1 MAVTAEESALAE
13 KVVEKSKKEASVD
26 TGRLRRSI
34 NKKVQ
39 RGVIVFREFFYGQYA
54 SDDGKKNSTLEENA
68 KKMMGNIP
76 YKIERLDEDGN
87 IAESINK
94 ASSGRVM
101 THEKKKKRE
110 SQAKKLMQQLIATR
124 KKDDEEKER
133 NKDN

>member
-13 KVVEKSKKEASVD
+13 QVVEKSKREARVD
-26 TGRLRRSI
+26 TGRLKESI

-39 RGVIVFREFFYGQYA
+39 RGVIVFREYFYGQYPEG
-54 SDDGKKNSTLEENA
+54 DGRKNSTLEENA

-76 YKIERLDEDGN
+76 YKIERFTEDGDLVQLV
-87 IAESINK
+87 NK

-101 THEKKKKRE
+101 SYEKQKKRE
-110 SQAKKLMQQLIATR
+110 SNAMKLMLRLIAKR
-124 KKDDEEKER
+124 KKDAESEKS